1 MSRFLLVIIVL
12 LLHFIPIKAQKFVAG
27 GELPIIS
34 YEYTGRTHYQEFP
47 ALTHALAY
55 CHSTDIRAVKAI
67 KNYKLSY
74 TVERY
79 KDMGFE
85 TTLIIEPLEPSGHLH
100 FYQFYAPDHILP
112 QISAIKL
119 VMQKNENDIIYVK
132 NFEGLSIKDSTT
144 ILKFRHQRFSTDWEL
159 FMAVVHWEYKVSQK
173 DFHQSWNWFNDY
185 KSARLLL
192 KDEILCDAP
201 ERIAP
206 QLLYKQRWLS
216 IYQELE
222 RLPFFQQLIIVS
234 GNDPAGFAKELKIR
248 KFILSREV
256 KQLQQ
261 DLSEKGDSISVKSLL
276 KAYVKVED
284 DFYTI
289 LKRNQ
294 SLYSDLLFEFDP
306 RAKDLYCFDEL
317 SAIFNKLSWG
327 EKEWKTFE
335 LLYEQYNIDKIAYF
349 IESKQ
354 PKEALFQIEKYDV
367 FYSYASY
374 LEKSNAFYHFK
385 SKAIYDIYL
394 SYVEVARKALLQDRI
409 QLSMDY
415 LDRAS
420 LIQEQYPKE
429 IINDKYVE
437 KELKNLI
444 KKALSRYKELL
455 ENGDTKD
462 AQQLKKGIL
471 GLMKKYNLS
480 YQGSSNPF
488 IIS

>member
-1 MSRFLLVIIVL
+1 MSKFLLVIFL
-12 LLHFIPIKAQKFVAG
+12 LLQFMPSKAQQFVHS

-34 YEYTGRTHYQEFP
+34 YEYTGQTHYQEFP

-55 CHSTDIRAVKAI
+55 CHSTDVREVKAV

-74 TVERY
+74 RVEKY
-79 KDMGFE
+79 KDIGFE
-85 TTLIIEPLEPSGHLH
+85 TTLSIKPLDPSGHLY
-100 FYQFYAPDHILP
+100 FYQFYSPDIILP

-119 VMQKNENDIIYVK
+119 VMQKDENDIIYVK
-132 NFEGLSIKDSTT
+132 NFNELSIKDST
-144 ILKFRHQRFSTDWEL
+144 IVLKFHHQRFSPDWEI
-159 FMAVVHWEYKVSQK
+159 FVSVAQWK
-173 DFHQSWNWFNDY
+173 YNVSPEEFHQNWDWFNDY

-192 KDEILCDAP
+192 KDEILCEAP
-201 ERIAP
+201 KEIAP
-206 QLLYKQRWLS
+206 SLIYKQRWLS
-216 IYQELE
+216 IYGELE
-222 RLPFFQQLIIVS
+222 RLPFFNQLINIS
-234 GNDPAGFAKELKIR
+234 DNDPAGFAKELKIR
-248 KFILSREV
+248 KFILSREIG
-256 KQLQQ
+256 QLQII
-261 DLSEKGDSISVKSLL
+261 LAEKGDSISVNSLL
-276 KAYVKVED
+276 NAYVKVED
-284 DFYTI
+284 DFYAI
-289 LKRNQ
+289 MKQNQ

-306 RAKDLYCFDEL
+306 RAQSLYCFDEL
-317 SAIFNKLSWG
+317 TAIFNRLGWS
-327 EKEWKTFE
+327 EKEWKEFE
-335 LLYEQYNIDKIAYF
+335 LLYEQYNMEKIAYF

-354 PKEALFQIEKYDV
+354 PKEALFQIEKYDA

-374 LEKSNAFYHFK
+374 LEKSNDFYHFK
-385 SKAIYDIYL
+385 SKAIYEIYL

-444 KKALSRYKELL
+444 KRALSRYKQLL
-455 ENGDTKD
+455 EDGDTED

-480 YQGSSNPF
+480 FHGTTNPF